1 MKVPKFPVVLQGG
14 DGNDRTTGKLNIN
27 PRGMKQEIQL
37 SEKEEEKKFLP
48 GLCRLNGD
56 WNLD

>member
-56 WNLD
+56 